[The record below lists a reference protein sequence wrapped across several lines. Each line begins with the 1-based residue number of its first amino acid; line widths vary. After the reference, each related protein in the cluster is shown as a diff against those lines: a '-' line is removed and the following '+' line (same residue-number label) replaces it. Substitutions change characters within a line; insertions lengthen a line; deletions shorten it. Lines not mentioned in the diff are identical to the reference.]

1 MVSVVSSLSRNYQ
14 QFFTTLAVRSLTSY
28 LTGNYLDI
36 EHTEKVFNLL
46 SLKIYFIFLCLFL
59 ITLRSKYLTKLNEVK
74 VYFV

>member
-14 QFFTTLAVRSLTSY
+14 QFFTTLQVRSLTSY

-36 EHTEKVFNLL
+36 EYTEKVFNLL
-46 SLKIYFIFLCLFL
+46 SLKIYFRFLCLFL